1 MPKSFKMHYAK
12 THLSELVERAL
23 QGEEVVIARDDQPLV
38 RLTPVTPPEHPQPGA
53 MSGVL
58 APMSLE
64 DFAPL
69 TDEDLSAMGF
79 AALLPSRT

>member
-1 MPKSFKMHYAK
+1 MPKFFKMHYAK

-23 QGEEVVIARDDQPLV
+23 GGEEVVIARDDRPLV
-38 RLTPVTPPEHPQPGA
+38 RLVPATPPEHPQPGA
-53 MSGVL
+53 MSEVL

-69 TDEDLSAMGF
+69 TEEELKAMGF
-79 AALLPSRT
+79 AALLPSQA